1 MRALP
6 AARSGRANARFHAC
20 APTPPTPAQEIS
32 DYLRSLPPHLAQ
44 HVVFLRYNQRPEL
57 PSAAHEELARLAE
70 EAPFGG
76 AAGRGSKS
84 SPDSFGPADSMFI
97 VEVFGSGEAAAGAQ
111 RRLLLRPS
119 DPAVAVGARSGAWRA
134 AVLDLDGHFAV
145 AVALQGQL
153 HLLNTTATNC
163 LSDASG
169 GALQAAA
176 MAHDVLL
183 SRGVVGRGEA
193 EAAAERAQ

>member
-1 MRALP
+1 MAAQTSRSHAL
-6 AARSGRANARFHAC
+6 R
-20 APTPPTPAQEIS
+20 PTPPNPAQEIS
-32 DYLRSLPPHLAQ
+32 DYQRSLPPHLAQ
-44 HVVFLRYNQRPEL
+44 HVIFLRYNQRPEL
-57 PSAAHEELARLAE
+57 PDATHEELARLAE
-70 EAPFGG
+70 KAPFGG
-76 AAGRGSKS
+76 VAGRGSKS

-97 VEVFGSGEAAAGAQ
+97 VEVFGSAEAAAGTQ
-111 RRLLLRPS
+111 RRLLRPS

-163 LSDASG
+163 LSGASG